1 MVCIFFFLNFK
12 VFVVFFM
19 LHVFLI
25 FRCETSLDEPDF
37 DDLKPCS
44 PTPPLPAKKQYY
56 PHETIL
62 SQNTVR
68 QDIQNANVPSSP
80 PPPPLMSRTPSEY
93 SVHQMVDNGNLRSHS
108 RAMTM
113 GRVGSPR
120 TPEIP
125 LVMARPNSVM
135 LLHPTSYQHPTTS
148 SAVSPSNSLFA
159 SPIMGIQSPLLNES
173 PNVTIVEEGKIV
185 QAYQEEEKPF
195 EMSDFYKYSTKFRQ
209 KQMSTNGKT

>member
-1 MVCIFFFLNFK
+1 
-12 VFVVFFM
+12 
-19 LHVFLI
+19 
-25 FRCETSLDEPDF
+25 
-37 DDLKPCS
+37 
-44 PTPPLPAKKQYY
+44 
-56 PHETIL
+56 
-62 SQNTVR
+62 
-68 QDIQNANVPSSP
+68 
-80 PPPPLMSRTPSEY
+80 MSRTPSEY
-93 SVHQMVDNGNLRSHS
+93 SISQVMDNGNLRPHQ

-125 LVMARPNSVM
+125 AERPNSVM
-135 LLHPTSYQHPTTS
+135 LLHPTSYQQPTTS

-209 KQMSTNGKT
+209 KQMSTNGGKT

>member
-1 MVCIFFFLNFK
+1 MICT
-12 VFVVFFM
+12 
-19 LHVFLI
+19 
-25 FRCETSLDEPDF
+25 FRCETSLDEPEF
-37 DDLKPCS
+37 DEPKPCS

-56 PHETIL
+56 QQDL
-62 SQNTVR
+62 SIFSQKSVR

-80 PPPPLMSRTPSEY
+80 PPPPLMSRMSNDY
-93 SVHQMVDNGNLRSHS
+93 SVSQVDNGNIRPHP

-113 GRVGSPR
+113 GRLGSPR
-120 TPEIP
+120 TPEVP
-125 LVMARPNSVM
+125 VVERPSSVM
-135 LLHPTSYQHPTTS
+135 MLHPNTYQQPTT

-173 PNVTIVEEGKIV
+173 LNVTIVEEGKIV

-209 KQMSTNGKT
+209 KQNGKT